1 MGRLSLRPAKQGGT
15 AADTR
20 PCPVLGKGGFYRSP
34 DKVRRRWGSPARC
47 EQLEVATLYLQDI
60 LMRLEH
66 FWARQGCAIWFPY
79 DVEKGAGT
87 MNPATFFRAL
97 GPEPWRVAYLEP
109 SRRPVDARY
118 GENPNRL
125 YQHLQYQVVLKP
137 SPDDVQEI
145 YLASLADIGIDAREH
160 DVRFVE
166 DNWEAPTLGAWGT
179 GWEVWLDGQEI
190 TQFTY
195 FQQVGGID
203 VRPVAAEITYGLE
216 RIASYVQGC
225 SSVYDIQYK
234 QGLSYGDIF
243 LRAEVE
249 HSIYSFEL
257 ADTTLLL
264 QLFDAYE
271 KEAQRALDAGL
282 LLPGYDYVL
291 KCSHAFNVMEAR
303 GAVSVAQRTAM
314 LGRCR
319 RLARLCARTYVAQ
332 REALGHPLLTSPGLG
347 QQGEVRGI

>member
-1 MGRLSLRPAKQGGT
+1 M
-15 AADTR
+15 
-20 PCPVLGKGGFYRSP
+20 
-34 DKVRRRWGSPARC
+34 
-47 EQLEVATLYLQDI
+47 EVVILYLQDL
-60 LMRLEH
+60 LMRLESY
-66 FWARQGCAIWFPY
+66 WTRQGCAIWFPY

-97 GPEPWRVAYLEP
+97 GPEPWRIAYLEP

-125 YQHLQYQVVLKP
+125 YQHLQYQVLLKP
-137 SPDDVQEI
+137 SPDDVQEV
-145 YLASLADIGIDAREH
+145 YLASLADLGIDARAH
-160 DVRFVE
+160 DIRFVE

-216 RIASYVQGC
+216 RIASYVQRV
-225 SSVYDIQYK
+225 SSVYEIQYSA
-234 QGLSYGDIF
+234 GLSYGDIF
-243 LRAEVE
+243 HRAEVE
-249 HSIYSFEL
+249 HSVYSFEL
-257 ADTTLLL
+257 ADTDMLMRA
-264 QLFDAYE
+264 FEMYE
-271 KEAQRALDAGL
+271 GEARRALDGGL
-282 LLPGYDYVL
+282 LLPAYDYVL
-291 KCSHAFNVMEAR
+291 KCSHSFNILEAR

-319 RLARLCARTYVAQ
+319 QLSRACARTYLAQ
-332 REALGHPLLTSPGLG
+332 REGMGFPLLGATS
-347 QQGEVRGI
+347 RGTVTA